1 MSPDQEIE
9 LKALKLLEKNPA
21 MSQRELSAQ
30 LDVSLGKAHY
40 VVKALI
46 DIGWVKLGNFKR
58 SGNKL
63 GYAYILTP
71 LGVAEKA
78 VITARFLARK
88 REEYDALRQEIEGL
102 ERDVEAYSSG
112 GCVDSGSR

>member
-1 MSPDQEIE
+1 MPSDQEIE
-9 LKALKLLEKNPA
+9 FKALRSLEKNPA
-21 MSQRELSAQ
+21 MSQRELAER
-30 LDVSLGKAHY
+30 LGVSLGSAHY
-40 VVKALI
+40 VLKALI
-46 DIGWVKLGNFKR
+46 DVGWVKLGNFTR

-88 REEYDALRQEIEGL
+88 REEYSALRREIEGL

-112 GCVDSGSR
+112 VCVDSGSR